1 MFNDIDKMCKLGRL
15 LESRL
20 ETACEK
26 RVLGGAQ

>member
-1 MFNDIDKMCKLGRL
+1 MFNDIDKMCKLEHL
-15 LESRL
+15 LESQL